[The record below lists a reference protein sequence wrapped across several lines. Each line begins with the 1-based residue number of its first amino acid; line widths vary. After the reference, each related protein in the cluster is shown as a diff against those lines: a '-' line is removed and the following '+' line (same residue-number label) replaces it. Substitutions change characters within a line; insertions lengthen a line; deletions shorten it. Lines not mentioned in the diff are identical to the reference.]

1 MQLCWKPA
9 KERPTMTDVL
19 QRLEN
24 LRDDIARNTPSSR
37 KRKSILSHSPKITPN
52 TTPPNRTPNTTPIAV
67 HAGPHPKG
75 TTPTEPHPKRVTPDS
90 HSKRPMPA
98 ATPTEPH
105 PKKATPTTKP
115 HPKSYAPRRPAPKAP
130 GEESLKRG
138 SNDATQHQHVPNDAH
153 HQQEI
158 PNGAHQHQQIPNGA
172 QHVRAGEMEK
182 QPSNEPAAISEH
194 NRVTSAMGITNPGF
208 AEVERKDEGGI
219 TGATEEEMG
228 AEFREERDVEEGV
241 LFVNR
246 AAEGEVEE
254 EDVKGTEEEVK
265 GTEEEVKEPTENRGG
280 GEWDLEDGQEWGD
293 EDFILDPPIDFSQ
306 PGMED
311 DDLPPDVD
319 NPNESLCT
327 SIDDFEP
334 IPEPLTSPNAPPKE
348 QARTDSFA
356 TGRKGPAHNV
366 SSTARDRVDSKSK
379 KKQKKEG
386 KKGRRERRRERGDGT
401 QASPLLTYRTRGEI
415 QPQVIDRGTGGEVRE
430 GWKEPDFEEK
440 EEGEDSRYRK
450 PTGQISKALLKRAP
464 SWSRSGHS
472 EGEDKLPNVV
482 YDDDV
487 SALLW

>member
-9 KERPTMTDVL
+9 KERPTMTDVV

-24 LRDDIARNTPSSR
+24 LRDDIARNTLSSR

-75 TTPTEPHPKRVTPDS
+75 TVPTTEPHPKRVTPDS

-115 HPKSYAPRRPAPKAP
+115 HPKSYAPRRPAPKVP
-130 GEESLKRG
+130 GEGSLKRR
-138 SNDATQHQHVPNDAH
+138 SKTEPTRVQNDATQHQHVPNDAH

-158 PNGAHQHQQIPNGA
+158 PNGAHQHQQIPTGA
-172 QHVRAGEMEK
+172 QHPLEKDVRAGEV
-182 QPSNEPAAISEH
+182 QPSNEPAVSSEH
-194 NRVTSAMGITNPGF
+194 HSATSAMGITNPGF
-208 AEVERKDEGGI
+208 AEVEREDEGGI
-219 TGATEEEMG
+219 TGAAEGMG
-228 AEFREERDVEEGV
+228 AELREERDVEEGV

-246 AAEGEVEE
+246 AAEAEE
-254 EDVKGTEEEVK
+254 G
-265 GTEEEVKEPTENRGG
+265 EVKEPTENRGG

-293 EDFILDPPIDFSQ
+293 EDFILEPPIDFSQ
-306 PGMED
+306 PGMEYD
-311 DDLPPDVD
+311 NLPPDVD
-319 NPNESLCT
+319 NPSESVCT

-334 IPEPLTSPNAPPKE
+334 IPEPLPPPKAPPKE
-348 QARTDSFA
+348 QARTA
-356 TGRKGPAHNV
+356 TGHEGSAHDV
-366 SSTARDRVDSKSK
+366 SSTARDRVDSKGK

-401 QASPLLTYRTRGEI
+401 QASPLLTYHTRGEI

-430 GWKEPDFEEK
+430 GWKEPDFEEE
-440 EEGEDSRYRK
+440 EEGEDSRYRR

-464 SWSRSGHS
+464 SWSRSGHN
-472 EGEDKLPNVV
+472 EGGDELPNAV